1 MFGCYK
7 SNEKEFIKDIF
18 FSDMVLVLWRL
29 RSYTERVAVR
39 VKLL

>member
-7 SNEKEFIKDIF
+7 SNEKEFIKDI